1 MGIMTSWTSW
11 TATVAAGLSLM
22 LVVVN
27 AVLVSNNQSNQ
38 LAVTQRQQFIN
49 QGADLVRIEQA
60 MVRSAIAA
68 NNPKDDAYGKLLAR
82 YNIKPAAAAPAPTGG
97 K

>member
-1 MGIMTSWTSW
+1 MTSWTSW

-38 LAVTQRQQFIN
+38 IAVTQRQQLIN

-68 NNPKDDAYGKLLAR
+68 NNPKDDAFTKLLAR
-82 YNIKPAAAAPAPTGG
+82 YNIKPAVAPAAAAPTGG

>member
-1 MGIMTSWTSW
+1 MNNWA
-11 TATVAAGLSLM
+11 ATVAAGLGLT
-22 LVVVN
+22 LVIVN
-27 AVLVSNNQSNQ
+27 AILVSGNQSSQ

-60 MVRSAIAA
+60 LVRSAVAA
-68 NNPKDDAYGKLLAR
+68 NNPKDDAFTQLLAR
-82 YNIKPAAAAPAPTGG
+82 YNIRPAQTAPAAGG

>member
-1 MGIMTSWTSW
+1 MTNWANW
-11 TATVAAGLSLM
+11 TATVAAGLSLI

-38 LAVTQRQQFIN
+38 LAVTQRQQLIN
-49 QGADLVRIEQA
+49 QAADLVRIEQA

-68 NNPKDDAYGKLLAR
+68 NNPRDDAFSKLLGR
-82 YNIKPAAAAPAPTGG
+82 FNIKPASATTAPAEGEQ
-97 K
+97 

>member
-1 MGIMTSWTSW
+1 MTNWAA
-11 TATVAAGLSLM
+11 TAAAGLSLM
-22 LVVVN
+22 LVVFN

-49 QGADLVRIEQA
+49 QGTDLVRIEQA
-60 MVRSAIAA
+60 MVRSAVAA
-68 NNPKDDAYGKLLAR
+68 NNPKDDAYSQLLAR
-82 YNIKPAAAAPAPTGG
+82 YNIRPTQAAPASGG

>member
-1 MGIMTSWTSW
+1 MTSWTNW

-22 LVVVN
+22 LVVIN

-68 NNPKDDAYGKLLAR
+68 NNPKDDAFAKLLAR
-82 YNIKPAAAAPAPTGG
+82 YNIKPAVAPAAAPTGG

>member
-1 MGIMTSWTSW
+1 MTNWA
-11 TATVAAGLSLM
+11 ATVAAGLSLT
-22 LVVVN
+22 LVIFN

-38 LAVTQRQQFIN
+38 LAVTQRQQLIN
-49 QGADLVRIEQA
+49 QGADLVRIEQV

-68 NNPKDDAYGKLLAR
+68 ANPKDDAFSQLLAR
-82 YNIKPAAAAPAPTGG
+82 YNIKPAQTAPAAGG